1 MDRDMTIDLKD
12 EKYQEED
19 EVAIIIVIKP
29 KSAIF

>member
-1 MDRDMTIDLKD
+1 MTIDLKD

-19 EVAIIIVIKP
+19 EVAIIIIIKP